1 MRRIAAAAV
10 AVAFLASACS
20 DDGARELP
28 AMSIPALGDGDVLD
42 VGALDGPAVVNF
54 WATWCQPC
62 LRELPDFQRASEDFR
77 DVRFVG
83 VDATGFGEDRESVEF
98 LAALGVTYE
107 QYVDTDGEF
116 SAELDITEMPATLVV
131 DGQGE
136 VAWFR
141 QGEVSYDQL
150 AERLAEL

>member
-1 MRRIAAAAV
+1 MV
-10 AVAFLASACS
+10 AVTVGLLVSACG

-28 AMSIPALGDGDVLD
+28 AISIPALGDGDVLD

-62 LRELPDFQRASEDFR
+62 LRELPDFQRASEDFP

-83 VDATGFGEDRESVEF
+83 VDATGFGETTESVDF
-98 LAALGVTYE
+98 LADLGVTYE
-107 QYVDTDGEF
+107 QYVDTDGEL
-116 SAELDITEMPATLVV
+116 SAELDITEMPATLIV
-131 DGQGE
+131 DGEGE
-136 VAWFR
+136 VSWFR
-141 QGEVSYDQL
+141 QGQVSYDQL